1 MGSGR
6 DFLSFQ
12 LSLDHGAQAGAV
24 FVAKLPRIE
33 GCGEALDQLQS
44 QFLFLFLWFGCGLV
58 AIFRDGA
65 NLIGVKDGVQS
76 ERGRGRPNGHEVFAL
91 MHVKLGDGGVLGFLH
106 CFEKQLVS
114 LFAGIFGSS
123 VIRSVEVE
131 RIDLIG
137 LNELQYFHGTRGGRI
152 ELVQFLFGE
161 ENILI
166 FLVFE
171 SLYDF
176 VALDLPIA
184 SGAELRLANARV
196 THLVELVEADA
207 LCSRR
212 RKEPDGNRYEA
223 KSEMALPHRSCHENT
238 SCCQSAV
245 GTGRQRDCKVKE
257 SQRRMQGEELA
268 KVREMSLVPAMSR
281 RREGNDPSNGCRFA
295 IIFCARIPEN
305 ESEQTGEF
313 RLGRKRRA
321 GPATFGLR
329 ALRRHGIRAISGND
343 T

>member
-44 QFLFLFLWFGCGLV
+44 QFLFLFLWFGAVLL
-58 AIFRDGA
+58 AIFRDAA
-65 NLIGVKDGVQS
+65 NLIGVKHGVQS
-76 ERGRGRPNGHEVFAL
+76 EPVSARPNDHDVFAL
-91 MHVKLGDGGVLGFLH
+91 MHVKLGDVGVPGVLH

-166 FLVFE
+166 FLAFE

-176 VALDLPIA
+176 GALDLPIA
-184 SGAELRLANARV
+184 SWAELRLANARV
-196 THLVELVEADA
+196 THLVELVEADS
-207 LCSRR
+207 LCSPRA
-212 RKEPDGNRYEA
+212 KVAGGNR
-223 KSEMALPHRSCHENT
+223 
-238 SCCQSAV
+238 
-245 GTGRQRDCKVKE
+245 D
-257 SQRRMQGEELA
+257 
-268 KVREMSLVPAMSR
+268 
-281 RREGNDPSNGCRFA
+281 DD
-295 IIFCARIPEN
+295 
-305 ESEQTGEF
+305 
-313 RLGRKRRA
+313 KR
-321 GPATFGLR
+321 
-329 ALRRHGIRAISGND
+329 
-343 T
+343 